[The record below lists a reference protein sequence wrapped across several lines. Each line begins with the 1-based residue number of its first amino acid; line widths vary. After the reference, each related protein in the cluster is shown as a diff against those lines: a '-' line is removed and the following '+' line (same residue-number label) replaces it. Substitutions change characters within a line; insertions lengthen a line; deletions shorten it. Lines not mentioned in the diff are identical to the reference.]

1 MASTIAACATRTVV
15 GWLRLIVAGLM
26 AGLALD
32 DDARFLDEVLIDA
45 LAMVRRVLVGG

>member
-1 MASTIAACATRTVV
+1 MASTVAACATSTMA

-45 LAMVRRVLVGG
+45 MAMVRVLVSG